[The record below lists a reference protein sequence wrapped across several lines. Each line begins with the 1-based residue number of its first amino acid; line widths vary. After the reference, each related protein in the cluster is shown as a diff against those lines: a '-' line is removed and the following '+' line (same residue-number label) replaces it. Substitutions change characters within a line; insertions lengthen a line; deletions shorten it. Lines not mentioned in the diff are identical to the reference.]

1 MHERE
6 LVSVVFLVLSLNIAC
21 THLGVAAD
29 PRRAGRAGARDA
41 RRGAPGRGPRRRR
54 RREVYLRDLL
64 LFLYIQPSYN
74 YKAMAATWEAIGQ
87 PGG

>member
-41 RRGAPGRGPRRRR
+41 LRGAPGRGRRR
-54 RREVYLRDLL
+54 RREVDLRDLL
-64 LFLYIQPSYN
+64 LFFYIQSS
-74 YKAMAATWEAIGQ
+74 YKAMAAAWEPIGQ